1 MLHTFFLSRKHSFA
15 SINIPM
21 EWTNNGKKYH
31 NKYRTIYLFYYLRD
45 TSHGCLGFFIWGI
58 FFFNCEVNFDRF
70 KHNTEFYF
78 LLSTKLN
85 NEITWLVAIV
95 PDHHYGKLNW
105 ALYFCMR
112 YDIRVNILM
121 GNNVKITGE
130 IPCVQTCIMKAFHYA
145 IIVSNLNL

>member
-1 MLHTFFLSRKHSFA
+1 MLHTFFYYV
-15 SINIPM
+15 NIVLHQSTFQ
-21 EWTNNGKKYH
+21 WNGQTTAKNIITNIGLFIYF
-31 NKYRTIYLFYYLRD
+31 TIYV
-45 TSHGCLGFFIWGI
+45 IPAMA
-58 FFFNCEVNFDRF
+58 VNFDRF

-121 GNNVKITGE
+121 GINVKITGE

>member
-1 MLHTFFLSRKHSFA
+1 MHQSTFQWNGQTTAKNIITNIGLFIYFTIYVIPAMAVGFFLF
-15 SINIPM
+15 
-21 EWTNNGKKYH
+21 EV
-31 NKYRTIYLFYYLRD
+31 
-45 TSHGCLGFFIWGI
+45 

-121 GNNVKITGE
+121 GINVKITGE

>member
-1 MLHTFFLSRKHSFA
+1 MHQSTFQWNGQTTAK
-15 SINIPM
+15 NII
-21 EWTNNGKKYH
+21 TNIGLFIYF
-31 NKYRTIYLFYYLRD
+31 TIYVIPAMAVWVFLFEV
-45 TSHGCLGFFIWGI
+45 